1 LHYYFKDIETLRG
14 VLKNISE
21 NTKVGGYFIGTC
33 FDGKT
38 IFEKLKELKKGDYIE
53 GNIDRNRIWKIK
65 KDYENDSFPDDIS
78 SIGYPIW
85 VYMETIN
92 QMFKE
97 YLVNFDLLV
106 ILMKEYGFEL
116 ESDGNLTEYN
126 IKSTGLFSELFDN
139 MIKSDKQYKEATKM
153 TQKEKE
159 ISFINRYFIFKKI
172 SKERIEDKPVAK
184 PEKKPRKK
192 KKIVVKAE

>member
-1 LHYYFKDIETLRG
+1 
-14 VLKNISE
+14 
-21 NTKVGGYFIGTC
+21 
-33 FDGKT
+33 
-38 IFEKLKELKKGDYIE
+38 
-53 GNIDRNRIWKIK
+53 
-65 KDYENDSFPDDIS
+65 
-78 SIGYPIW
+78 
-85 VYMETIN
+85 METIN